1 MNEPTQ
7 DYLWDRSGTPDQ
19 ETERLESLL
28 AQFRFDPQLTW
39 IHEPLPSRAGRRP
52 VKRLWLY
59 AASALAA
66 LVLVTVAL
74 GIRARFE
81 WHPGDP
87 WKVVA
92 LSGSPKIA
100 GSLVKE
106 RAEFSVGQALVTGAD
121 SRARIRVAG
130 LGVVDVEPGSR
141 VRLIATYARRHQI
154 ALDYG
159 TISAR
164 MWAPPFS
171 LAVDTPSAS
180 LFDLGCAFTL
190 HVESGGYGIVQV
202 TSGWVEFE
210 TPLRSVIVPAGAE
223 AVARPEL
230 GPGTPYFSDATT
242 TFKTAVSAFDS
253 RPEDDGAR
261 AAALTSVLANA
272 RSHDALTL
280 LSLLNQLPLPQRAM
294 VLDRLV
300 VFVPIPDGYSRED
313 VLNLGTDAMDAYWKA
328 LHFGSPKSWL
338 MNWKDSLSY

>member
-1 MNEPTQ
+1 MTEPAQ
-7 DYLWDRSGTPDQ
+7 DYLWDKSGMPDP
-19 ETERLESLL
+19 EIDRLESLL
-28 AQFRFDPQLTW
+28 VQFRSDQQPAW
-39 IHEPLPSRAGRRP
+39 IHEPLPGRAERRL
-52 VKRLWLY
+52 VKRFWLSTV
-59 AASALAA
+59 SALAA

-74 GIRARFE
+74 AIRARFE
-81 WHPGDP
+81 WRPGDP

-92 LSGSPKIA
+92 LSGSPQIA
-100 GSLVKE
+100 GSLVKD
-106 RAEFSVGQALVTGAD
+106 RAHFSVGQALVTDAA

-141 VRLIATYARRHQI
+141 VRLIATHARRHQI

-210 TPLRSVIVPAGAE
+210 TPLRSVTIPAGAE
-223 AVARPEL
+223 AVTRPEL
-230 GPGTPYFSDATT
+230 GPGTPYFSDATP
-242 TFKTAVSAFDS
+242 TFKTAVLAFDS
-253 RPEDDGAR
+253 HPQDAGAL
-261 AAALTSVLANA
+261 ALIVSNA
-272 RSHDALTL
+272 RSRDALTL
-280 LSLLNQLPLPQRAM
+280 LSLLNRLPLSQRTV

-300 VFVPIPDGYSRED
+300 VLVPIPDGYTRED
-313 VLNLGTDAMDAYWKA
+313 VLSLRTDAMDTYWKA
-328 LHFGSPKSWL
+328 LDLGSPKSWL
-338 MNWKDSLSY
+338 MNWMDVLSY